1 MLKSS
6 YRQTKR
12 NSEGTKMKPHTKIYL
27 KYFGFKIPEDCSC
40 EVCGSPAIDIH
51 HIEARGMGGDPQ
63 GKKDVI
69 ENLQALCR
77 KCHNEYGDVPDLKER
92 LKVIHLKYME
102 FHGIQN
108 HRHS

>member
-1 MLKSS
+1 
-6 YRQTKR
+6 
-12 NSEGTKMKPHTKIYL
+12 MKLHTKIYL
-27 KYFGFKIPEDCSC
+27 EFFGFKIPEDCGC
-40 EVCGSPAIDIH
+40 EVCGSPAVDVH

-77 KCHNEYGDVPDLKER
+77 NCHNQYGDVPDLKEM
-92 LKVIHLKYME
+92 LKTVHLKYMQIY
-102 FHGIQN
+102 GVQN